1 MRVSVSVGTSSFS
14 DVEQLGDYG
23 GAEAPPSEPPPL
35 PPCERRVIFRTAY
48 SQLLL
53 RKGSYHTPV
62 VVPYTDPQRARGGK
76 TRRFTEKGGEKR
88 REP

>member
-1 MRVSVSVGTSSFS
+1 MRVSVNVGTSSFS
-14 DVEQLGDYG
+14 DVERLGDYS
-23 GAEAPPSEPPPL
+23 GAEAPTSEPPPVPL
-35 PPCERRVIFRTAY
+35 CERRVSFKTAY

-53 RKGSYHTPV
+53 RKESYHTPV